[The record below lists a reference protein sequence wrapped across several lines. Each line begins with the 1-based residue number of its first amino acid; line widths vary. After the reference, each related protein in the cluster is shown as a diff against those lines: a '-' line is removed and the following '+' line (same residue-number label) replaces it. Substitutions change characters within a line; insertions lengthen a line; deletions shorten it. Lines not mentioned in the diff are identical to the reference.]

1 MLERIGAYSAGEL
14 VGEEAREAERLI
26 FSDPDGRQLAARYT
40 TMLAFLGALGED
52 APEAPQAVVNGAI
65 RRAYVE
71 AFFRQAED
79 FFEGLGR
86 DYAEAFVYYLG
97 LRRPETAG

>member
-1 MLERIGAYSAGEL
+1 MLESIGAYAAGEL
-14 VGEEAREAERLI
+14 LGEEAREAERLM
-26 FSDPDGRQLAARYT
+26 SSPDGRQLAESYAR
-40 TMLAFLGALGED
+40 MLAVLGTIGEEEVQ
-52 APEAPQAVVNGAI
+52 APEAVMTGAV
-65 RRAYVE
+65 RRIYLS

-79 FFEGLGR
+79 FFGGLGR